1 MTWQV
6 AHLGA
11 SLGAI
16 RWPYRVI
23 AVESPSRILTPCGP
37 DRLLTSGIDL
47 RPYPD
52 GPSALLN
59 LMAEDPGA
67 VLVPTDLI
75 GVNFLRFIRTI
86 VGRSD
91 IPVIIGLTGDEE
103 SHQHAFHGLEAGA
116 RGLISLPADP
126 DQLAS
131 AMRHLGLTRTESA
144 ASLQYGP
151 IFLDPQAHQ
160 VRVSGRVV
168 RLSPREFALVEYLL
182 AEAPRVVSVSE
193 IAAVIGYDQQVDG
206 LVRARKYVEKL
217 RRKLNEARSGQPA
230 VLETVRGLGYRVI
243 DS

>member
-1 MTWQV
+1 
-6 AHLGA
+6 
-11 SLGAI
+11 
-16 RWPYRVI
+16 
-23 AVESPSRILTPCGP
+23 
-37 DRLLTSGIDL
+37 LLAGGIDL

-67 VLVPTDLI
+67 VLAPTDLI
-75 GVNFLRFIRTI
+75 GVNFLRFISTI

-91 IPVIIGLTGDEE
+91 IPVIIGLTGDDE
-103 SHQHAFHGLEAGA
+103 SHEHAIHGLDAGA

-131 AMRHLGLTRTESA
+131 TMRHLGLTRTESA

-168 RLSPREFALVEYLL
+168 LLSPREFALVEYLL
-182 AEAPRVVSVSE
+182 AEAPRIVSVSE
-193 IAAVIGYDQQVDG
+193 IAAVVGYDEQLDG

-217 RRKLNEARSGQPA
+217 RRKLNEARTGEPA

>member
-1 MTWQV
+1 MTWQT
-6 AHLGA
+6 AHFGA

-23 AVESPSRILTPCGP
+23 AVESPSRILVACVH
-37 DRLLTSGIDL
+37 DRLLASGIDL
-47 RPYPD
+47 RSYPD

-67 VLVPTDLI
+67 VLAPTDLI

-103 SHQHAFHGLEAGA
+103 SHQRAFHGLEAGA
-116 RGLISLPADP
+116 RGLISLPADAEK
-126 DQLAS
+126 LAS

-160 VRVSGRVV
+160 VRVAGRVV

-193 IAAVIGYDQQVDG
+193 IAAVIGYNEQVDG
-206 LVRARKYVEKL
+206 PVRARKYVEKL
-217 RRKLNEARSGQPA
+217 RRKLNEARTGQPA
-230 VLETVRGLGYRVI
+230 VLETVRGLGYRLI

>member
-1 MTWQV
+1 MTWQT
-6 AHLGA
+6 AHFGA

-23 AVESPSRILTPCGP
+23 AVESPSRILISCGH
-37 DRLLTSGIDL
+37 DHLLASGIDL
-47 RPYPD
+47 RAYPD

-59 LMAEDPGA
+59 LMVEDPGA
-67 VLVPTDLI
+67 VVAPTDLV

-91 IPVIIGLTGDEE
+91 IPVIIGMAGDEE

-126 DQLAS
+126 DQLTS
-131 AMRHLGLTRTESA
+131 AIRRLGLARTESA

-151 IFLDPQAHQ
+151 ISLDPQAHQ
-160 VRVSGRVV
+160 VRVSGKVV
-168 RLSPREFALVEYLL
+168 RLSPREFALVKYLL
-182 AEAPRVVSVSE
+182 AEAPRVVSVAE
-193 IAAVIGYDQQVDG
+193 IAAVIGYSEQVDG
-206 LVRARKYVEKL
+206 PVRARKYVEKL
-217 RRKLNEARSGQPA
+217 RRKLSEAATGQRA
-230 VLETVRGLGYRVI
+230 VLETVRGLGYRLI

>member
-1 MTWQV
+1 MTWQA
-6 AHLGA
+6 AHVGA

-23 AVESPSRILTPCGP
+23 AVESPSRILTPCGQ
-37 DRLLTSGIDL
+37 DRLLATGIDL

-67 VLVPTDLI
+67 VLAPTDLI

-86 VGRSD
+86 ISRSD
-91 IPVIIGLTGDEE
+91 IPVLIGLTGDEE

-131 AMRHLGLTRTESA
+131 AIRHLGLTRTESA

-168 RLSPREFALVEYLL
+168 RVSPREFGLVEYLL

-193 IAAVIGYDQQVDG
+193 IAAVIGYDEQVDG

-217 RRKLNEARSGQPA
+217 RRKLDEARSGQPA

>member
-1 MTWQV
+1 MTWQA

-23 AVESPSRILTPCGP
+23 AVESPSRQLTRCGQ
-37 DRLLTSGIDL
+37 DRLLASGIDL

-52 GPSALLN
+52 GPSALLD

-67 VLVPTDLI
+67 VLAPTDLI

-91 IPVIIGLTGDEE
+91 IPVIIGLTDDEE
-103 SHQHAFHGLEAGA
+103 SHQHAFHGLAAGA
-116 RGLISLPADP
+116 HGLISLPVDP

-131 AMRHLGLTRTESA
+131 AVRRLGLTRTDSA
-144 ASLQYGP
+144 ASLQYGA
-151 IFLDPQAHQ
+151 ISLDPQAHQ

-168 RLSPREFALVEYLL
+168 RLSLREFTLVEYLL
-182 AEAPRVVSVSE
+182 AEAPRVVSIAE
-193 IAAVIGYDQQVDG
+193 IAAVISYGEHVDG
-206 LVRARKYVEKL
+206 PVRTRKYVEKL
-217 RRKLNEARSGQPA
+217 RRKLSEAATGQPA
-230 VLETVRGLGYRVI
+230 VLETVRGLGYRLI

>member
-1 MTWQV
+1 MTWPT
-6 AHLGA
+6 AHFGA

-16 RWPYRVI
+16 RWPCRVI
-23 AVESPSRILTPCGP
+23 AVGSPSRILTPCGH
-37 DRLLTSGIDL
+37 DRLLASGIDL

-52 GPSALLN
+52 GASALLN
-59 LMAEDPGA
+59 LMVEHPGA
-67 VLVPTDLI
+67 VLAPTDLI

-91 IPVIIGLTGDEE
+91 IPVIIGLTGDD
-103 SHQHAFHGLEAGA
+103 SHQRAFHGLEAGA

-131 AMRHLGLTRTESA
+131 AVRRLGLARTESA

-151 IFLDPQAHQ
+151 ISLDPLAHQ
-160 VRVSGRVV
+160 VRVSGSVV
-168 RLSPREFALVEYLL
+168 RLSLREFALVEYLL
-182 AEAPRVVSVSE
+182 AEAPRVVSIAE
-193 IAAVIGYDQQVDG
+193 IAAVIGYDEQVDG

-217 RRKLNEARSGQPA
+217 RRKFGEAAAGEPT
-230 VLETVRGLGYRVI
+230 VLETVRGLGYRLI

>member
-1 MTWQV
+1 MTWQT

-23 AVESPSRILTPCGP
+23 AVESASRVLTPCGH
-37 DRLLTSGIDL
+37 DRLLAGGIDL

-52 GPSALLN
+52 GPSALLH

-67 VLVPTDLI
+67 VLAPTDLI
-75 GVNFLRFIRTI
+75 GVNFLRFISTI

-103 SHQHAFHGLEAGA
+103 SHEHAIHGLDAGA

-131 AMRHLGLTRTESA
+131 TMRHLGLTRTESA

-168 RLSPREFALVEYLL
+168 LLSPREFALVEYLL
-182 AEAPRVVSVSE
+182 AEAPRIVSVSE
-193 IAAVIGYDQQVDG
+193 IAAVVGYDEQLDG

-217 RRKLNEARSGQPA
+217 RRKLNEARTGEPA
-230 VLETVRGLGYRVI
+230 VPETVRGLGYRVI